1 MAIYRLGERVPS
13 IDDSA
18 FVADTAAVIGDV
30 RLAADTSVWFGTV
43 LRGDTEPIVIGEG
56 TNVQDG
62 AVLHTERDR
71 PLRVAAHVTIGHQV
85 VLHGCTIGDY
95 SLIGI
100 QAVVLDGAVIGR
112 QCLVGAGAIV
122 TAGTVVP
129 DRSLVLGAPAKV
141 VRELS
146 EAELTRLRGNIE
158 FYADQRRPQYLR
170 ELVRLDR

>member
-1 MAIYRLGERVPS
+1 MAIYRLGDRVPS

-18 FVADTAAVIGDV
+18 FVADTAAVIG
-30 RLAADTSVWFGTV
+30 AV
-43 LRGDTEPIVIGEG
+43 LRGGTEPIVIGEG

-71 PLRVAAHVTIGHQV
+71 PLQVAAHVTIGHQV

-129 DRSLVLGAPAKV
+129 DRSLMLGAPAKV

-146 EAELTRLRGNIE
+146 EVELKRLRGNIE

-170 ELVRLDR
+170 ELVRLER

>member
-30 RLAADTSVWFGTV
+30 RLAADTSVWFSAV

-71 PLRVAAHVTIGHQV
+71 PLQVAAHVTIGHQV

-146 EAELTRLRGNIE
+146 EAELTRLRGNIA

-170 ELVRLDR
+170 ELVRLER